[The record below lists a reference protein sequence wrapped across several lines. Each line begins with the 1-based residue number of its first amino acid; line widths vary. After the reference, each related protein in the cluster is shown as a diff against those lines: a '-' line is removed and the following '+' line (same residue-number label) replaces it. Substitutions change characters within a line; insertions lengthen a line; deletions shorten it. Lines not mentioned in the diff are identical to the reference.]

1 MPQKSTEIINLVD
14 FGLRALLITI
24 QFSTGDGG
32 VWVEGKFV
40 SNFLLH

>member
-1 MPQKSTEIINLVD
+1 MPQKSTEIKISVD

-24 QFSTGDGG
+24 HFSTGDGG
-32 VWVEGKFV
+32 VWVEGKYV